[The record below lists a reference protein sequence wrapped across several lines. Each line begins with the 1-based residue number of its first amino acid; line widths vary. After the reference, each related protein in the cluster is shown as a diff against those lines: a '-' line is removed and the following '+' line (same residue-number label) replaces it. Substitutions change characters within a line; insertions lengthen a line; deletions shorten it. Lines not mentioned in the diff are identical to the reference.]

1 MIDIRHRPDGLY
13 NWIGHYMDHWSKT
26 HVLFSLMHKSA
37 EEVAYNLQSKVFA
50 YFGLPKILLSDN
62 GREFVNVIVQKLVED
77 WPGEITM
84 INGRPRHPQSQGLI
98 EKGNATVKD
107 MLACK
112 LYSETQA
119 NWTTWL
125 PEIQCKFQL

>member
-1 MIDIRHRPDGLY
+1 MRHRPDGPY
-13 NWIGHYMDHWSKT
+13 NWMGHYMDHWSKM

-37 EEVAYNLQSKVFA
+37 EEVAYNLQAKVFA
-50 YFGLPKILLSDN
+50 YFGIPKILQSDN

-77 WPGEITM
+77 WPGEITI
-84 INGRPRHPQSQGLI
+84 INGRPRHLQSQGLI
-98 EKGNATVKD
+98 EKGNSTVEA

-112 LYSETQA
+112 FYSETQA
-119 NWTTWL
+119 IWTSWL